1 MRAIQPLE
9 LRPIG
14 PSDVLSLAEDRRLI
28 RRLIIPPL
36 AVEIEPGDREFNA
49 TGFEGGGCRVVGV
62 GVGVEC
68 GVPQDATVGVV
79 E

>member
-9 LRPIG
+9 FRPIR

-28 RRLIIPPL
+28 RRLIVPPL
-36 AVEIEPGDREFNA
+36 TVEVEPGDREFSA
-49 TGFEGGGCRVVGV
+49 TGFECGSCRVVGV